1 MTNEQQKALDL
12 LRQYREIKTREA
24 EVERWRKHINDDL
37 ARLYDQQS
45 RAEAEAKLIEE
56 KLKTEF
62 AEFESSNIF
71 DFKIEPTDERRTEIK
86 QSLKKRINKETKDQ
100 IFKTIVDS
108 YIFGKGKNDF
118 PVMTFEKIRDELQ
131 NQFSIETDNM
141 TQFFRDQLRHCQTF
155 GGTRNKAVWI
165 PVEMLDISR
174 EDYEELAASV
184 KDRIQDD
191 ESIEPKPWEQ

>member
-1 MTNEQQKALDL
+1 MSNEQQKALDL

-71 DFKIEPTDERRTEIK
+71 DFKIEPTDERRNEIK
-86 QSLKKRINKETKDQ
+86 QGLKKRINKETKHQ
-100 IFKTIVDS
+100 IFKTIIES
-108 YIFGKGKNDF
+108 YIFGKGKNNF
-118 PVMTFEKIRDELQ
+118 PVMTFDELRHELK
-131 NQFSIETDNM
+131 NQFQIETDNM
-141 TQFFRDQLRHCQTF
+141 TQFFRDDIKHCKTF